1 MHFLLDH
8 LVAVMVGAT
17 VLLMVAAVQ
26 FRGQEAAVDSVQYR
40 AAKARTIDWARQ
52 VTQDLQN
59 IGSGLTRS
67 ELQSGTAFIDTS
79 FATNG
84 VFIFRATTGNK
95 DAAGFSQFGPG
106 TANVICYERQM
117 TGDTVNVFNPATGAR
132 TDRETFRIVRR
143 LNPSYGAGS
152 CSGGTVTGQSMDTL
166 TRFDLR
172 FWTQA
177 GRAGPPPARLRD
189 IRVLHI
195 DLRSVSPLGGGTTEG
210 RGGMKQFVDETRWS
224 QGFRPFNLNRID

>member
-1 MHFLLDH
+1 MHLLLDH

-26 FRGQEAAVDSVQYR
+26 FRGQEAAVDSVQYQ

-52 VTQDLQN
+52 VTKDLQN

-67 ELQSGTAFIDTS
+67 ELERGDAFIDTS

-84 VFIFRATTGNK
+84 VFSFRATTGNK

-177 GRAGPPPARLRD
+177 GRTGSPPARLRD
-189 IRVLHI
+189 IRALHVN
-195 DLRSVSPLGGGTTEG
+195 LRSVSPLGGGTTEG

>member
-8 LVAVMVGAT
+8 LAAFIVGAT

-40 AAKARTIDWARQ
+40 TAKARTIDWARR
-52 VTQDLQN
+52 VALDLQN

-67 ELQSGTAFIDTS
+67 DLERGRAFIDTS

-84 VFIFRATTGNK
+84 VFIFRAMTNDK
-95 DAAGFSQFGPG
+95 NAAGFSQFGPG
-106 TANVICYERQM
+106 TANVICYERQL
-117 TGDTVNVFNPATGAR
+117 TGTTVNVYDPTTGRR

-152 CSGGTVTGQSMDTL
+152 CSGGTVTDQSMDTL
-166 TRFDLR
+166 TRFDL
-172 FWTQA
+172 QL
-177 GRAGPPPARLRD
+177 GPHAGPSGEPAD
-189 IRVLHI
+189 WSAIRIIHV
-195 DLRSVSPLGGGTTEG
+195 DLRAVSPLGGGTTEG
-210 RGGMKQFVDETRWS
+210 QGGMKQFVEETRWS
-224 QGFRPFNLNRID
+224 RRIRPYNLHRLD

>member
-40 AAKARTIDWARQ
+40 TAKARTIDWARR

-59 IGSGLTRS
+59 VGSGLTRS
-67 ELQSGTAFIDTS
+67 ELERGDAFIDTS

-117 TGDTVNVFNPATGAR
+117 TGDTVNVFNPASDAR
-132 TDRETFRIVRR
+132 TDRATFRIVRR

-166 TRFDLR
+166 TQFDLR
-172 FWTQA
+172 VGTRA
-177 GRAGPPPARLRD
+177 GRTGPVPT
-189 IRVLHI
+189 
-195 DLRSVSPLGGGTTEG
+195 DLSDVRTIHVDVRAVSPLGGGTTEG

-224 QGFRPFNLNRID
+224 QGFRPSNLDRID